1 MQPMLLHR
9 FLMTVLLGVAA
20 AVAAAQAPDP
30 PADPDFEA
38 RLGALIDNVEL
49 PLLAETWTAVTAE
62 MRASMAGIFLGGV
75 AKGARLDERW
85 RPGNVHYDRALRLV
99 EKSLA
104 AEEARSGPLF
114 AWSRA
119 AFLRS
124 FRPPW
129 TAAEIDFLTDVSRTE
144 TGKVVAQFYDA
155 AAVPMLIDGLG
166 EAPFK
171 TDALRRRLDELRGQ
185 ARDRFGA
192 VVPSFADLKGR
203 DAANVERVLE
213 LIKRMDTEKTGY
225 DTVRRMYLEPTRR
238 LSRAVF
244 DVMAELHAEIAAFK
258 RSLGEPSDE
267 AGRT

>member
-1 MQPMLLHR
+1 MNPSRLQR
-9 FLMTVLLGVAA
+9 ILLGVSLCLWCVMAG
-20 AVAAAQAPDP
+20 AQTAEPPVDP
-30 PADPDFEA
+30 IYEGK
-38 RLGALIDNVEL
+38 LGALVDSVEL

-75 AKGARLDERW
+75 AKGAKLDERW
-85 RPGNVHYDRALRLV
+85 RPGNLHYDRALRLV
-99 EKSLA
+99 EKSLV
-104 AEEARSGPLF
+104 AEEARAGPLF
-114 AWSRA
+114 AWSRD

-129 TAAEIDFLTDVSRTE
+129 TSDEIDYLTDVSRTE
-144 TGKVVAQFYDA
+144 TGKVVAEFYDA

-171 TDALRRRLDELRGQ
+171 TDALRRRLDELRGV

-192 VVPSFADLKGR
+192 VAPRFSDLKGR
-203 DAANVERVLE
+203 DAAIVGRVLD

-225 DTVRRMYLEPTRR
+225 ETVRRMYLEPTRR

-244 DVMAELHAEIAAFK
+244 DVMSDLHAEIAAFK
-258 RSLGEPSDE
+258 RSLGELPDD